1 MLSIKP
7 PILYKPKITKTYKI
21 CKPCKPCKSI
31 PIDIPYLVGKSV
43 ILFTFFYTSLNWY
56 MYRKI
61 RKENEKEDHD

>member
-1 MLSIKP
+1 MLSIKH

-21 CKPCKPCKSI
+21 CKPCKSI